1 MDWRFVSAV
10 GGVLWPAVPDYGHA
24 AVLSLLHQIEQSQ
37 WWPAARIAAE
47 QKRQLDA
54 LLRHAWETAPFYR
67 EAWAGRYAPSAPL
80 SDEAFAG
87 LPTLSRRSLQESYE
101 ALKSRNVPGVHGKP
115 FEMRTSGSTGAP
127 VRVLKTEVTGLFW
140 NALTLR
146 DHLWHRRD
154 LGRKLAV
161 IRRGRTGSAKSGGA
175 ATTGL
180 VETGECVMKDV
191 QSDAEALLD
200 WLASEAP
207 GYLLTYP
214 SIVVE
219 LAKASLRR
227 GVRLAGLLE
236 VRTLAEGLAPDT
248 RALCQ
253 EAWGV
258 PLVDMYSAEEVGYI
272 ALQCPRH
279 EHYHVQA
286 ESLVVE
292 ILDERGQACPPGQVG
307 RVVVTD
313 LHNFAMPLIRYD
325 IGDYAELGP
334 ACACG
339 RGLPV
344 LSRIAGR
351 VRNMLVT
358 AAGKR
363 FWPPL
368 GSRKFIEV
376 APVLQHQIAQKEY
389 DLLEAR
395 LVTAQPLDAS
405 QEGRLREMIL
415 AGMPPG
421 MRLVFRYCQEIPR
434 GAGGKFEDFVC
445 EVASGAAR

>member
-1 MDWRFVSAV
+1 MDWRFQSAV
-10 GGVLWPAVPDYGHA
+10 PGIAWPAVPDYGRA
-24 AVLSLLHQIEQSQ
+24 AVLALLHQLDQSQ
-37 WWPAARIAAE
+37 WLPAERLEAE
-47 QKRQLDA
+47 QLRQLDA
-54 LLRHAWETAPFYR
+54 LLRHAWETVPFYR
-67 EAWAGRYAPSAPL
+67 QFWAGSYDGSMVL
-80 SDEAFAG
+80 SLEKFAG
-87 LPTLSRRSLQESYE
+87 LPTLTRRALQESYE
-101 ALKSRNVPGVHGKP
+101 ALKSRSFPGAHGRSA
-115 FEMRTSGSTGAP
+115 ESRSSGSTGMP
-127 VRVLKTEVTGLFW
+127 VRFLSTGIAGLFW

-146 DHLWHRRD
+146 DHAWHRRD
-154 LGRKLAV
+154 LDRKLAV
-161 IRRGRTGSAKSGGA
+161 IRRGRTGRAQSWGA
-175 ATTGL
+175 ATAGL
-180 VETGECVMKDV
+180 VHTGECITRDIDT
-191 QSDAEALLD
+191 DAESNLD
-200 WLASEAP
+200 WLVREEP

-214 SIVVE
+214 SIVAE

-227 GVRLAGLLE
+227 GLRLPRLLQ
-236 VRTLAEGLAPDT
+236 VRTLAEGLGPDV
-248 RALCQ
+248 RALCR
-253 EAWGV
+253 EAWDV

-272 ALQCPRH
+272 ALQCPQH

-286 ESLVVE
+286 ESLIVE
-292 ILDERGQACPPGQVG
+292 ILDERGKLCMPGQPG

-313 LHNFAMPLIRYD
+313 LHNFAMPLVRYE

-334 ACACG
+334 PCGCG

-344 LSRIAGR
+344 LARIAGR

-358 AAGKR
+358 ANGER

-405 QEGRLREMIL
+405 QEERLREMIL

-421 MRLVFRYCQEIPR
+421 MRLMFRYCDSIPR

-445 EVASGAAR
+445 EVATAAAR

>member
-1 MDWRFVSAV
+1 MSWRFESAV
-10 GGVLWPAVPDYGHA
+10 DGVLWPAVPDYGRA
-24 AVLSLLHQIEQSQ
+24 AVLSLLHQIERSQ
-37 WWPAARIAAE
+37 WLAADEIAA
-47 QKRQLDA
+47 QQRRQLGA
-54 LLRHAWETAPFYR
+54 LLHHAWETVPFYR
-67 EAWAGRYAPSAPL
+67 ESWAGHYDPAA
-80 SDEAFAG
+80 SDALTG
-87 LPTLSRRSLQESYE
+87 LPVLSRRSLQERYE
-101 ALKSRNVPGVHGKP
+101 ALKSRNVPGAHGKLH
-115 FEMRTSGSTGAP
+115 EARTSGSTGAP
-127 VRVLKTEVTGLFW
+127 VRVLKTEITGLFW

-146 DHLWHRRD
+146 DHLWHGRD
-154 LGRKLAV
+154 LARKLAV
-161 IRRGRTGSAKSGGA
+161 IRRGRTGRAPSWGA
-175 ATTGL
+175 ATAGL
-180 VETGECVMKDV
+180 VATGECVLRDV
-191 QSDAEALLD
+191 ESDVEAQLD
-200 WLASEAP
+200 WLAAEEP

-227 GVRLAGLLE
+227 GIRLPGLLE
-236 VRTLAEGLAPDT
+236 VRTLAEALGSDG
-248 RALCQ
+248 RALCR

-258 PLVDMYSAEEVGYI
+258 PLVDVYSAEEVGYI
-272 ALQCPRH
+272 ALQCPQH

-286 ESLVVE
+286 ESLLVE
-292 ILDERGQACPPGQVG
+292 ILDEQGKLCPPGQAG

-313 LHNFAMPLIRYD
+313 LHNFATPLIRYD
-325 IGDYAELGP
+325 IGDYAEVGA

-358 AAGKR
+358 EDGRR

-368 GSRKFIEV
+368 GSRKFFEV
-376 APVLQHQIAQKEY
+376 APILQHQVAQKEF

-395 LVTAQPLDAS
+395 LVMVEPLDAT
-405 QEGRLREMIL
+405 QEARLREMIL
-415 AGMPPG
+415 AAMPPG
-421 MRLVFRYCQEIPR
+421 MRLVFRYCDSIPR

>member
-1 MDWRFVSAV
+1 MAQAIQYE
-10 GGVLWPAVPDYGHA
+10 PA
-24 AVLSLLHQIEQSQ
+24 I
-37 WWPAARIAAE
+37 
-47 QKRQLDA
+47 
-54 LLRHAWETAPFYR
+54 LRR
-67 EAWAGRYAPSAPL
+67 KQVEA
-80 SDEAFAG
+80 
-87 LPTLSRRSLQESYE
+87 
-101 ALKSRNVPGVHGKP
+101 
-115 FEMRTSGSTGAP
+115 RTSGSTGAP
-127 VRVLKTEVTGLFW
+127 VRVMKTQITALFW

-161 IRRGRTGSAKSGGA
+161 IRRGRTGSAKSWGA

-180 VETGECVMKDV
+180 VETGECVMRDV

-358 AAGKR
+358 ADGKR

-395 LVTAQPLDAS
+395 LVTARPLDAS

-445 EVASGAAR
+445 EVASAAVR